1 MVKLTHTFRCTEE
14 PHRALGRLYVCVSG
28 TSIQNAP
35 FDSVSHRTQE
45 GLVGFKGYF
54 FLSCLRKFHIVM
66 LMVSCE
72 CSYWA
77 GLSQSVKPGQRALP
91 RASTCRGFPSILWAQ
106 TNPLQLTHGH
116 ISKHCFMDGLG
127 CGNRSS
133 GERECIQTREQKKV
147 DAECSQG
154 GREVCVC
161 TGDIHIHV

>member
-1 MVKLTHTFRCTEE
+1 MVKLTHTFRCAEE
-14 PHRALGRLYVCVSG
+14 PHRALGILYVCVSG

-54 FLSCLRKFHIVM
+54 FLSCLRKFPIAM

-133 GERECIQTREQKKV
+133 GERECIQAREQKKV

-161 TGDIHIHV
+161 TGDIHTHV